1 MKFSLILCTIN
12 RDKEVRDFLLSL
24 NNQTY
29 VDFEL
34 IIVDQNMD
42 NRVLNILS
50 DFKQLNIIYLKSKKG
65 LSKARNIGLQKYSGD
80 VVCFP
85 DDDCIYPREL
95 LENINSFF
103 ISTHYDI
110 AMGKTIDKNT
120 KKIVAGKNVTNP
132 QPLKP
137 SHILGSS
144 TTLFI
149 KRNKDIIFDENFGIG
164 GIFNSEEEN
173 DLLFRLLKKGY
184 SGYYIPEINYV
195 YHPPSDLN
203 YTNLDRVK
211 ERSIGLGAFIAK
223 HLATKE
229 GIVYFCK
236 YNLIRPAFGS
246 LLYMFKLDFT
256 KSKFYFY
263 RFVGIWIGFIKY
275 FRGKYATSF

>member
-12 RDKEVRDFLLSL
+12 RDKEIRDFLLSL
-24 NNQTY
+24 SSQTY

-34 IIVDQNMD
+34 IVVDQNMD

-50 DFKQLNIIYLKSKKG
+50 DFQQLNIIYLKSKKG

-85 DDDCIYPREL
+85 DDDCTYPREL

-120 KKIVAGKNVTNP
+120 KKIVAGKNVTNS
-132 QPLKP
+132 QSLKP

-149 KRNKDIIFDENFGIG
+149 KKNKDITFDEKFGIG

-173 DLLFRLLKKGY
+173 DLLFRMLKKGY

-203 YTNLDRVK
+203 YTNIDRVK

-223 HLATKE
+223 HLFTKE
-229 GIVYFCK
+229 GVVYFCK
-236 YNLIRPAFGS
+236 YNLIRPVFGS
-246 LLYMFKLDFT
+246 LLYLLKLDFT

-263 RFVGIWIGFIKY
+263 RFVGVWIGFIKY
-275 FRGKYATSF
+275 FRGKYAASI